1 MKKKR
6 RAITFLAALAVLIT
20 LSVPTPVSAASL
32 YFTAIND
39 SVTPLTSDTMPFWS
53 GGIIYVPYTLFDSNL
68 NGINVS
74 LGLYTNFNRS
84 SGTVTIFNL
93 RQMLVFDL
101 NNGTCRDDMTG
112 TVYSSRSIIRN
123 GRPYLSLD
131 MVCSFF
137 NLEYSYHQLPNISQ
151 GYLVRVKSADVVL
164 DDASF
169 IDAAS
174 GLFNMRLREY
184 TQSLN
189 PAETTEPSTSTPPVV
204 TPPSSDPIPEENTA
218 AYLAFRC
225 ENGEQAASILT
236 ALDGS
241 RCWGVFFLTPQL
253 LESEGGLVRRILGT
267 GHSVGIL
274 ADGGEDIPS
283 LLARGNLAL
292 EEAAHTR
299 TTLAYVPAAQRAEL
313 EQEGWVCWNE
323 TLFLDP
329 GDSVRASA
337 FSNTVLNRL
346 DSRRTAYLTFAGSEN
361 TARVLPTLLRQMSGS
376 HYTVAIPIET
386 SL

>member
-1 MKKKR
+1 MDKKR
-6 RAITFLAALAVLIT
+6 RIQTFFAALALLLT
-20 LSVPTPVSAASL
+20 LSAPMPASAANL

-39 SVTPLTSDTMPFWS
+39 SVPPLTSDTMPFWS
-53 GGIIYVPYTLFDSNL
+53 GGAIYVPYTLFDPNL

-74 LGLYTNFNRS
+74 LGLYTSFNRS

-101 NNGTCRDDMTG
+101 SNGTCRDDMTG
-112 TVYSSRSIIRN
+112 TVYSSRSIMSN

-137 NLEYSYHQLPNISQ
+137 DLEYSYHQLPNISQ

-174 GLFNMRLREY
+174 GLLNMRLREY
-184 TQSLN
+184 PQSLS
-189 PAETTEPSTSTPPVV
+189 PAETTDPAPPPSTVAPPA
-204 TPPSSDPIPEENTA
+204 SDPIPEENTA

-225 ENGEQAASILT
+225 ESGEYAGSILSV
-236 ALDGS
+236 LDNN
-241 RCWGVFFLTPQL
+241 RYCGVFFLTPQL

-274 ADGGEDIPS
+274 ADGGGDIPS

-292 EEAAHTR
+292 EAAAHTR
-299 TTLAYVPAAQRAEL
+299 TTLAYAPSGQRAAL
-313 EQEGWVCWNE
+313 EQAGWVCWDE
-323 TLFLDP
+323 ALFLEP
-329 GDSVRASA
+329 TSTVRTTSFAS
-337 FSNTVLNRL
+337 TVLNRL
-346 DSRRTAYLTFAGSEN
+346 DGRRRTACLTFAESAD
-361 TARVLPTLLRQMSGS
+361 TARVLPTLLRQMSNN
-376 HYTVAIPIET
+376 HYTIAIPIET